1 MGWRVE
7 RAEAVARDLEAIL
20 DFLIDAAL
28 DFGEPPEEAFDRAA
42 ARLLQIEAAIVGLAV
57 APHQGTL
64 LTDLGPGI
72 RSVTKG
78 RAIFYFDLDEERQV
92 LRLLAVF
99 FGGQDHRRRM
109 LLLRLAEKES

>member
-1 MGWRVE
+1 MSWRVE
-7 RAEAVARDLEAIL
+7 RAEAVTLDLEAIL

-28 DFGEPPEEAFDRAA
+28 DFGEAPEGAFDSAA
-42 ARLLQIEAAIVGLAV
+42 ARILQIETAIAGLPA
-57 APHQGTL
+57 APHQGTRL
-64 LTDLGPGI
+64 PDLGPGI

-78 RAIFYFDLDEERQV
+78 RAILYFDLDEERQV

-109 LLLRLAEKES
+109 LLRRLAERES